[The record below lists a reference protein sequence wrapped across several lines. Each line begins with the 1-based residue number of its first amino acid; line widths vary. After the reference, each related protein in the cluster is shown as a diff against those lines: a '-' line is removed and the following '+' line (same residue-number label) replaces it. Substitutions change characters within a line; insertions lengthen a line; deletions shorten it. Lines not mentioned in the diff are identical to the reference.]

1 MSELDA
7 SDAAVSDSGESGAA
21 PITAGLATHGGAPID
36 PMIPA
41 VVASDLTLRYRSPSQ
56 VTRSIAVDGA
66 DFTIPMGSI
75 LAVVGE
81 TGSGKSTLARAVAL
95 HTDARDERAPVITG
109 GRMQVL
115 GQEIRGISSRSRA
128 KLGLRVGYLRQEAG
142 QHLAPRLTVEENII
156 EPILA
161 VDRKFDRTE
170 AGVAAAGLLDS
181 VRLPLRLL
189 TAMPHELSK
198 GQRQRV
204 AIARSLV
211 LEPDLLVA
219 DDPTAGID
227 VTVRGQILDV
237 IADIQQERSFAALIV
252 TADLGE
258 VRRIAS
264 RVAVMMRGRIVGF
277 GDLDEVLDDP
287 FHPYVR
293 RLAESLEATSALP
306 VESS

>member
-1 MSELDA
+1 MTQE
-7 SDAAVSDSGESGAA
+7 
-21 PITAGLATHGGAPID
+21 
-36 PMIPA
+36 IPA
-41 VVASDLTLRYRSPSQ
+41 VVASDLTLRYHSPTQ
-56 VTRSIAVDGA
+56 VTRGIAVDGA
-66 DFTIPMGSI
+66 DVEIPMGSI

-95 HTDARDERAPVITG
+95 QADLRDDRAPSITG
-109 GRMQVL
+109 GSLRVL
-115 GQEIRGISSRSRA
+115 GQEVRGISARQRQRLA
-128 KLGLRVGYLRQEAG
+128 VRVGYLRQEAG

-156 EPILA
+156 EPILSI
-161 VDRKFDRTE
+161 DRRFDRTQ
-170 AGVAAAGLLDS
+170 AGIAAATLLDE

-189 TAMPHELSK
+189 DALPHELSK

-211 LEPDLLVA
+211 LEPQLLVA

-227 VTVRGQILDV
+227 VTVRSQILDV
-237 IADIQQERSFAALIV
+237 IAEIQQERSFAALIV

-264 RVAVMMRGRIVGF
+264 RVAVMMRGRIVGL
-277 GDLDEVLDDP
+277 GELDEVIENP

-293 RLAESLEATSALP
+293 RLAESLQAASVVPATRTGTP
-306 VESS
+306 FG

>member
-1 MSELDA
+1 MEEA
-7 SDAAVSDSGESGAA
+7 
-21 PITAGLATHGGAPID
+21 
-36 PMIPA
+36 A

-56 VTRSIAVDGA
+56 VTRGIAVDGA
-66 DFTIPMGSI
+66 ELEIPMGSI

-95 HTDARDERAPVITG
+95 QSDLNDPRSPAITG
-109 GRMQVL
+109 GSLRVL
-115 GQEIRGISSRSRA
+115 GHEVRGMSPRTRQRLA
-128 KLGLRVGYLRQEAG
+128 VRVGYLRQEAG

-156 EPILA
+156 EPILT
-161 VDRKFDRTE
+161 VDRRFDRTE
-170 AGVAAAGLLDS
+170 AGVAAATLLDA

-189 TAMPHELSK
+189 DAMPHELSK

-211 LEPDLLVA
+211 LEPQLLVA

-227 VTVRGQILDV
+227 VTVRSQILDV
-237 IADIQQERSFAALIV
+237 IAEIQQQRAFAALVV

-264 RVAVMMRGRIVGF
+264 RVAVMMRGQVVGL
-277 GDLDEVLDDP
+277 GEIDEVLEDP

-293 RLAESLEATSALP
+293 RLAESLEATSAVP
-306 VESS
+306 ARSPAAPRD

>member
-1 MSELDA
+1 MS
-7 SDAAVSDSGESGAA
+7 G
-21 PITAGLATHGGAPID
+21 TA
-36 PMIPA
+36 A

-56 VTRSIAVDGA
+56 ATRGIAVDGA
-66 DFTIPMGSI
+66 DLEIPMGSI

-95 HTDARDERAPVITG
+95 HADVRDERAPEITG
-109 GRMQVL
+109 GSLSVL
-115 GQEIRGISSRSRA
+115 GKELRGISARGRSR
-128 KLGLRVGYLRQEAG
+128 LGLRVGYLRQEAG

-156 EPILA
+156 EPILT
-161 VDRKFDRTE
+161 VDRRFDRTE
-170 AGVAAAGLLDS
+170 AGVAAASLLDA

-189 TAMPHELSK
+189 DAMPHELSK

-211 LEPDLLVA
+211 LEPELLVA

-237 IADIQQERSFAALIV
+237 IADIQQERAFAALIV

-264 RVAVMMRGRIVGF
+264 RVAVMMRGRIVGL
-277 GDLDEVLDDP
+277 GELDDVLNDP

-293 RLAESLEATSALP
+293 RLAQSLQATSALP
-306 VESS
+306 IDAA

>member
-1 MSELDA
+1 MSEI
-7 SDAAVSDSGESGAA
+7 S
-21 PITAGLATHGGAPID
+21 
-36 PMIPA
+36 A
-41 VVASDLTLRYRSPSQ
+41 VVASDLTLRYRSPTQ
-56 VTRSIAVDGA
+56 ATRGIAVDGA
-66 DFTIPMGSI
+66 DLEIPMGSI

-95 HTDARDERAPVITG
+95 HADVRDERAPEITG
-109 GRMQVL
+109 GSLSVL
-115 GQEIRGISSRSRA
+115 GKELRGISARARSR
-128 KLGLRVGYLRQEAG
+128 LGLRVGYLRQEAG

-156 EPILA
+156 EPIMT
-161 VDRKFDRTE
+161 VDRRFDRTE
-170 AGVAAAGLLDS
+170 AGVAAASLLDA

-189 TAMPHELSK
+189 DAMPHELSK

-211 LEPDLLVA
+211 LEPELLVA

-237 IADIQQERSFAALIV
+237 IADIQQERAFAALIV

-264 RVAVMMRGRIVGF
+264 RVAVMMRGRIVGL
-277 GDLDEVLDDP
+277 GELDEVLDDP

-293 RLAESLEATSALP
+293 RLAQSLEATSALP
-306 VESS
+306 IDAA